1 MDAPPAPMSRYERRR
16 LRNRGALIDA
26 AIELFQQRGIRG
38 TKLEE
43 ICDLADVATRTF
55 FNHFETREHL
65 YRAIAQQRGQQ
76 LAALIE
82 AQTVHSSPLGE
93 RLTQLFAQIGA
104 YLSARPAYRELVGE
118 MLHLGLDGGSEAA
131 RNGSLGRAALRF
143 VEHGVARDEFSR
155 RHSPEVLADL
165 LLGAITTAITNWC
178 ADDDYDLNEGLE
190 QAAHAL
196 LDLFTGRRNHR

>member
-1 MDAPPAPMSRYERRR
+1 MIRPMSPSTAPISRYERRR
-16 LRNRGALIDA
+16 VRNREALIDA
-26 AIELFQQRGIRG
+26 AIELFQERGTRG
-38 TKLEE
+38 TKLED
-43 ICDLADVATRTF
+43 ICELADVAPRTF

-82 AQTVHSSPLGE
+82 AQIDQPRPLDE
-93 RLTQLFAQIGA
+93 SLTQLFAEMGT

-131 RNGSLGRAALRF
+131 RGGSLGRAALRF
-143 VEHGVARDEFSR
+143 VEHGVVRDEFTR

-178 ADDDYDLNEGLE
+178 ADEDYDLNEGLE
-190 QAAHAL
+190 KAARAL
-196 LDLFTGRRNHR
+196 LDLFT